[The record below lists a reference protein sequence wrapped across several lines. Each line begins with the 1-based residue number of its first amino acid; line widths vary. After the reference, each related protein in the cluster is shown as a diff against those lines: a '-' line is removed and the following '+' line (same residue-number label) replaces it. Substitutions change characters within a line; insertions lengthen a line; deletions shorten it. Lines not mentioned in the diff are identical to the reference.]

1 MLNSEGWRETKRI
14 MYALY
19 APSACVFFIFSYLNL
34 CNNSKS
40 ILTLWGVVSVDDGC
54 VDLEMDSE
62 FWDF

>member
-1 MLNSEGWRETKRI
+1 

-19 APSACVFFIFSYLNL
+19 APSACVFLIFRYLNL

-40 ILTLWGVVSVDDGC
+40 IVALWGVVSDVDDGC
-54 VDLEMDSE
+54 VDLEMDRE